1 MIHFF
6 YLRVHL
12 LLGQV
17 TDSSICMMSAQIFL
31 VMALDSEQHSYMQ
44 YSHSSWCSTGSFVF
58 FLFMWVM
65 LLLDASNI
73 YCWSCILLV
82 PLGLHAPWLF
92 PNSCIPFVPT
102 YESPRP
108 IGPFGP
114 VALLVLN

>member
-1 MIHFF
+1 
-6 YLRVHL
+6 
-12 LLGQV
+12 
-17 TDSSICMMSAQIFL
+17 MSAQIFL
-31 VMALDSEQHSYMQ
+31 VMALDSEQHSY
-44 YSHSSWCSTGSFVF
+44 SSVTVPGGPQDPLF

-73 YCWSCILLV
+73 CCWSCILLV
-82 PLGLHAPWLF
+82 PLGLHAPWLS

-108 IGPFGP
+108 IGLFGP